1 MAISIEQVKELRDQ
15 TGVSIMQC
23 RKALEEAQGDM
34 EKAAMILKKKS
45 SEAAAKKS
53 DREVSEGTIVVARN
67 GNKAVAVELLCET
80 DFVAKNEDFVNLANA
95 LAQKAAT
102 EGVAAMEATAPDMI
116 SLVVQKVG
124 ENVKLGKSFEISGD
138 VIGSYV
144 HDGKSGALV
153 SLKGGSEELAKDLAM
168 QITAMNPEYK
178 TRAEIPADMIE
189 KAKEIFKEEVENSGK
204 PEDIK
209 AKMMEGKVNAYF
221 KDLTLMDQSFFK
233 NPDLTV
239 AKLLEQG
246 KAEIVNYTR
255 VSIK

>member
-1 MAISIEQVKELRDQ
+1 MAITTEQVKELRDQ

-23 RKALEEAQGDM
+23 KKALEEAGGDM

-45 SEAAAKKS
+45 SEMAAKKS
-53 DREVSEGTIVVARN
+53 DREVSEGMIAVERN
-67 GNKAVAVELLCET
+67 GGKAVVVEVLCET
-80 DFVAKNEDFVNLANA
+80 DFVAKNEDFVTLTQSLAK
-95 LAQKAAT
+95 KAAT
-102 EGVAAMEATAPDMI
+102 DGIEAMQAAAPEMI

-124 ENVKLGKSFEISGD
+124 ENIQLGKAFEITGD
-138 VIGSYV
+138 IIGSYI
-144 HDGKSGALV
+144 HDGKSGAIV
-153 SLKGGSEELAKDLAM
+153 ALKGGSEELAKDIAM
-168 QITAMNPEYK
+168 QVTAMRPEYT
-178 TRAEIPADMIE
+178 TRADIPADMIE
-189 KAKEIFKEEVENSGK
+189 KAKDLFKEEVENSGK

-209 AKMMEGKVNAYF
+209 AKMMEGKINAYF

>member
-1 MAISIEQVKELRDQ
+1 MAITIEQVKELRDQ

-53 DREVSEGTIVVARN
+53 DREVSEGTIVVERN
-67 GNKAVAVELLCET
+67 GNQAVAVELLCET
-80 DFVAKNEDFVNLANA
+80 DFVAKNDDFVTLAQA
-95 LAQKAAT
+95 LAKKAAQ
-102 EGVAAMEATAPDMI
+102 EGVDAMQAAAPDMI
-116 SLVVQKVG
+116 SAVVQKVG
-124 ENVKLGKSFEISGD
+124 ENIKLGKVSTLSGD

-144 HDGKSGALV
+144 HDGKKGAIV
-153 SLKGGSEELAKDLAM
+153 VLKGGSEELAKDVAM
-168 QITAMNPEYK
+168 QVTAMSPEYTK
-178 TRAEIPADMIE
+178 REDIPADMIE
-189 KAKEIFKEEVENSGK
+189 KTKEIFREEVENSGK

-209 AKMMEGKVNAYF
+209 AKMMEGKINAYF
-221 KDLTLMDQSFFK
+221 KDLTLMDQAFFK

-239 AKLLEQG
+239 AKLLAQG
-246 KAEIVNYTR
+246 NAELVNYVR

>member
-1 MAISIEQVKELRDQ
+1 MLFQ
-15 TGVSIMQC
+15 
-23 RKALEEAQGDM
+23 
-34 EKAAMILKKKS
+34 
-45 SEAAAKKS
+45 
-53 DREVSEGTIVVARN
+53 
-67 GNKAVAVELLCET
+67 
-80 DFVAKNEDFVNLANA
+80 
-95 LAQKAAT
+95 T
-102 EGVAAMEATAPDMI
+102 EGINIIDIELSRREGRVYGVRKGVLGMIGVECQHHFSFHKRFREADVRPY
-116 SLVVQKVG
+116 LVVQKVG